1 MDKSNPYASPR
12 SEITPPTPEGI
23 DTTNPFDPSGRFTR
37 LSYLAWGMITTVVVY
52 ILIGILMA
60 TSLVDMSSF
69 DGTDPFAAYKSVP
82 LLIVQIAA
90 MVVFFLFAIR
100 RLHDWGSSGWWS
112 LLILV
117 PIANIVLG
125 LMLIFKAGN
134 EGANRF
140 APPRPTPDWERIVGI
155 IAAVLIGLMI
165 VLALIGITTALFVAG
180 QQPPVQ

>member
-1 MDKSNPYASPR
+1 MDKTNPYASPQ
-12 SEITPPTPEGI
+12 SEITPPTPEGV
-23 DTTNPFDPSGRFTR
+23 DTSSPFSPSGRFTR
-37 LSYLAWGMITTVVVY
+37 LSYLAWGMITTIVLYAVV
-52 ILIGILMA
+52 GILMA
-60 TSLVDMSSF
+60 TSVVDLSTF

-90 MVVFFLFAIR
+90 MVAFFLFAIR

-117 PIANIVLG
+117 PLANLVLG
-125 LMLIFKAGN
+125 LMLIFKGGN
-134 EGANRF
+134 EGTNRF
-140 APPRPTPDWERIVGI
+140 APPRPTPGWERIVGI

-165 VLALIGITTALFVAG
+165 ALSLIAFATALFVAG